1 VTIAATAA
9 IYASDEQFRGYFFLT
24 DMQVLNMSGVMIDN
38 FPTLI
43 QADSAEYVLS
53 PEPEFL
59 GFAVGMFGCL
69 LIGIT
74 QANKATNSSKSS

>member
-1 VTIAATAA
+1 
-9 IYASDEQFRGYFFLT
+9 
-24 DMQVLNMSGVMIDN
+24 MMDN

-43 QADSAEYVLS
+43 QAESAEYVLS

-69 LIGIT
+69 LVGIA
-74 QANKATNSSKSS
+74 QARTAMKPLLR